1 MRYHD
6 YDHFYLPRSKIKERK
21 VEKRIFN
28 GKTFTENSETQIL
41 YEKGT
46 SVIKSK
52 KTKMLGISLPNC
64 VLCARGLFHFMNGV

>member
-6 YDHFYLPRSKIKERK
+6 YEHFYLPRSKIKERK
-21 VEKRIFN
+21 VEKWIFN
-28 GKTFTENSETQIL
+28 GKTFTENSKTQIL

-52 KTKMLGISLPNC
+52 KKILGILLPNC
-64 VLCARGLFHFMNGV
+64 VLCAKGLYNFMNGV